1 MSTETLLE
9 PLSADAPC
17 GVDMS
22 FSSEFDSV
30 QEMRREDDP
39 TLPQG
44 EFVTDLKVAD
54 WPGVAALC
62 ERLLQ
67 TRTKDLRVAGWLVEA
82 WAQLRGFAGLADGL
96 TLVEQLCTRHWAQLQ
111 PLPEDGEQEQR
122 VGNLA
127 WLLTR
132 VENLSQTVPQLSAG
146 TRRIGL
152 RQIEAARARQQKPA
166 ADGGPAP
173 TDGVLT
179 MEDVA
184 RIQRDTPREFLLA
197 NLADATRALEALSRL
212 QALVDHLLGAEGPGF
227 AAARKALENAVHAAK
242 RHARAGGALE
252 AGDAAGPDVSG
263 EAGVAPVARV
273 AASGD
278 AGPPQTRAQALQ
290 QLRVVADFFRRTEP
304 HSPVAYLADK
314 AARWGEMP
322 LHTWLRA
329 VVKDGAALSQLEEML
344 GVEAPKGDMA
354 G

>member
-1 MSTETLLE
+1 MQTLLE
-9 PLSADAPC
+9 PLSADTPC

-30 QEMRREDDP
+30 QAMRREDDP

-44 EFVTDLKVAD
+44 EFVTELKVAD

-96 TLVEQLCTRHWAQLQ
+96 GLVEQLCLRHWDQLQ

-122 VGNLA
+122 AGNLA
-127 WLLTR
+127 WLLAR
-132 VENLSQTVPQLSAG
+132 VESLSQTAPQLSAG
-146 TRRIGL
+146 KRRIGL
-152 RQIEAARARQQKPA
+152 RQIEAARARQLARA
-166 ADGGPAP
+166 ADADAGTP
-173 TDGVLT
+173 DGAVT

-184 RIQRDTPREFLLA
+184 RIQRDTPREFLVA
-197 NLADATRALEALSRL
+197 NLADASRALEALGRL
-212 QALVDHLLGAEGPGF
+212 QVLVDRLLGAEGPGF
-227 AAARKALENAVHAAK
+227 AAARKAMENAVHAAR
-242 RHARAGGALE
+242 RHARAGGALDVEVGEVETSTE
-252 AGDAAGPDVSG
+252 AVFAPAAD
-263 EAGVAPVARV
+263 RV
-273 AASGD
+273 AASPD
-278 AGPPQTRAQALQ
+278 TGPPQTRAQALQ

-329 VVKDGAALSQLEEML
+329 VVKDGGALAQLEEML
-344 GVEAPKGDMA
+344 GVEAPGGDVA